1 MFSLL
6 VALTMYMTFT
16 PTKPGLTAA
25 DYRPPRRASLPLAAN
40 AARQVV
46 QPVPTKKDASRI
58 GIETSARAVMVAD
71 WKTGAALFEKNA
83 DDPQA
88 IASITKLMTALV
100 VLGEGPSWDAEV
112 EVKASDERPGG
123 IPYLIPG
130 ERVTVR
136 DLFNLSLVAS
146 SNGGTVAL
154 ARSTGL
160 TGEEFAAK
168 MNEVAGTLGMSGSSF
183 TEPTGLDATNMATAR
198 DVAILLRTALGKEEI
213 RETVAKREYRLVT
226 KGGLARTVKSTD
238 ELLGGFLSKEPYHF
252 LGGKTGYI
260 EEAGYCFAAAAE
272 NGNGDGVIAVVLGTS
287 TKERRFKE
295 VKSLMYWAF
304 DAYAWPPRE
313 LTRR

>member
-25 DYRPPRRASLPLAAN
+25 DYRPPRRATLPLAAT
-40 AARQVV
+40 AARQVS
-46 QPVPTKKDASRI
+46 QPAPIKKDSSRI

-88 IASITKLMTALV
+88 VASITKLMTALV
-100 VLGEGPSWDAEV
+100 VLGENPDWDAEV
-112 EVKASDERPGG
+112 EVRAGDERPGG

-160 TGEEFAAK
+160 TEEEFAAK
-168 MNEVAGTLGMSGSSF
+168 MNEVAASLGMSGSSF
-183 TEPTGLDATNMATAR
+183 TEPTGLDATNVATAR
-198 DVAILLRTALGKEEI
+198 DVAILLRTALGREEI

-226 KGGLARTVKSTD
+226 KTGHARTVKSTD
-238 ELLGGFLSKEPYHF
+238 ELLGGFLSKEPYRF

-272 NGNGDGVIAVVLGTS
+272 NGNGDGVIAVVLGTT
-287 TKERRFKE
+287 TKEKRFKE

-313 LTRR
+313 LTRK

>member
-6 VALTMYMTFT
+6 VALTMYMTFA

-25 DYRPPRRASLPLAAN
+25 DYRPPRRATLPLAAT

-46 QPVPTKKDASRI
+46 QSAPTKKDPTRI
-58 GIETSARAVMVAD
+58 GVETSARAALVAD
-71 WKTGAALFEKNA
+71 WKTGTALFEKNA
-83 DDPQA
+83 DEPQA

-100 VLGEGPSWDAEV
+100 VLGEDPAWDAEV
-112 EVKASDERPGG
+112 EVKAGDERPGG
-123 IPYLIPG
+123 VPYLIPG

-146 SNGGTVAL
+146 SNGATVAL

-160 TGEEFAAK
+160 SEEAFAAK
-168 MNEVAGTLGMSGSSF
+168 MNDVAATIGMTGSSF
-183 TEPTGLDATNMATAR
+183 TEPTGLDATNVATAR

-213 RETVAKREYRLVT
+213 RETVAKREYRFVAKT
-226 KGGLARTVKSTD
+226 GLSHAVRSTD
-238 ELLGGFLSKEPYHF
+238 ELLGGFLSKDPYHF

-272 NGNGDGVIAVVLGTS
+272 NGNGDGVIAVVLGTP
-287 TKERRFKE
+287 TKEKRFKE
-295 VKSLMYWAF
+295 VKSLMFWAF

-313 LTRR
+313 LTRK